1 MNQSEGV
8 GKPEIHLKLMVET
21 HEKIVEGFLV
31 AMRRHKYPSPAW
43 HYCGID
49 KRMEKV
55 KKKNLQVQ
63 DKIRIE
69 SLENCLKPSEE
80 IYVLNEMVSRLYKNC
95 VIIKDNK

>member
-55 KKKNLQVQ
+55 KKKKPPSPRQNQDWIFGKLFEAIRGNLRAKWDGFKAVQ
-63 DKIRIE
+63 E
-69 SLENCLKPSEE
+69 LCHN
-80 IYVLNEMVSRLYKNC
+80 
-95 VIIKDNK
+95 